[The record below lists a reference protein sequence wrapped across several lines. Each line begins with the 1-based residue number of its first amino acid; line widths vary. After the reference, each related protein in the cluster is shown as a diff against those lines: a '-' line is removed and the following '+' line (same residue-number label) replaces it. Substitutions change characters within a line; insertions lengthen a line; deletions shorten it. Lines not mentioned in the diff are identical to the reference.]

1 MLLFNLFLCFLFV
14 CLFVYI
20 YISIC
25 LFLFVFVIVRY
36 MCSLNLPEFK
46 LFVRCLVLYFFFCII
61 RGIAWNSISPVSQVV
76 VIIILKKNVH
86 IFFLLLSY
94 LYHHLKWKIVF
105 KYLPFCGFLC
115 TSTNGINR

>member
-36 MCSLNLPEFK
+36 MCSLYLPGVC
-46 LFVRCLVLYFFFCII
+46 VRFGTTFFCII
-61 RGIAWNSISPVSQVV
+61 RIAWNSISPVSHGGSHYY
-76 VIIILKKNVH
+76 IILKKNVH

-115 TSTNGINR
+115 TSTNGMNR